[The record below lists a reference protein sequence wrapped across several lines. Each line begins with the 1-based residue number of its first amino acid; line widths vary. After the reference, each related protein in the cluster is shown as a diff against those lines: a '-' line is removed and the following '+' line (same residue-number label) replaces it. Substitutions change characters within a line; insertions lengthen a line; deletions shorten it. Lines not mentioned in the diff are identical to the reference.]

1 MGLPGGPRIHAN
13 RVDARPALQYMYDV
27 TMTTPYARRSK
38 MRTGSCLTLL
48 RTCRTVF
55 WMAIVSL
62 SPAAQARVTVGQ
74 VDHRVVLENRHV
86 SFAYDLS
93 RGQYTTTDKRDGS
106 VCIKDGIFQIHDVT
120 SSLPTLEHTWQ
131 GRDVLDE
138 LGHGKSITIKST
150 APGQC
155 SLLFEVALYDHRTC
169 LVFAGG
175 IENVTD
181 QPVQLRLIK
190 PLAAGKLFHGFDMAR
205 NFRLLDGN
213 GGGEPLEWGVK
224 KYTAVNQG
232 NYTFSRNNIL
242 MTFGENKTRRSI
254 VMGGLT
260 YHEFEKFACIYQ
272 PRRLELTSGPDGVES
287 LASYLNLPKD
297 KEDTAPTGETLRL
310 AQGDAARNF
319 SYKALWGEEIASASL
334 GQDGVIIE
342 AAGLEKDTQYT
353 LGFSWWH
360 TDKQD
365 RIQSVTVD
373 GGEGT
378 EGHVLIK
385 DQTVPMW
392 HNKAKTDPQQIE
404 LTIPEKVYVS
414 GKLRILFTGEA
425 DGPPAVVNEVWL
437 RRGSSRLLPGHFT
450 AFNETPRA
458 RHSITGQLYAEDPV
472 GKRVDPGIRYL
483 PDDRF
488 YVDFVTDNPFH
499 NLEQYGLGIKL
510 AQKVR
515 LNIYDFP
522 TVCLWYAN
530 HGGYGGGKA
539 TNDTVGAV
547 AEMDE
552 IVKSGFLQFS
562 RAAVRLVPDCYSK
575 NNQQGWWDDEHFQKY
590 GSTNLG
596 DFKGGTYKAPYE
608 TSEKWGKAITERG
621 GIPLTYGQ
629 TGFRSEDYAHQFPE
643 HMLFNHSTAWMH
655 PSYERPLDDEEFWG
669 NAWLKSFRVW
679 SYDYTDPGF
688 VAHVKQGY
696 AAYRSGGIK
705 GLMFDY
711 PARGWASGGGME
723 DKYATTARAY
733 RDIFRLARE
742 GLGEDCYLH
751 ERNMERGSDITL
763 GLVAS
768 QRTENDTDRVSP
780 QVITRCGLRWYKNR
794 VVVNYDT
801 DSKNIYRLRDNRDAV
816 RSLLTMAY
824 VTTGRL
830 LLANSFT
837 QLSPEIIHDLTRIY
851 PFHHTPQSHRP
862 VDAFTQT
869 YPRVY
874 DFEVSPS
881 WHQLIFFNTQDEAAM
896 SIDVTLAGSTAEG
909 TLGLNPDEDYY
920 AYDFWN
926 DRFVG
931 RISGDAK
938 LSQQL
943 RPGEVRM
950 MSIHQVSACPQF
962 ISTNRHI
969 MQGYLDLSGTA
980 WLPETKCLKGTSQVV
995 ANDAYVVT
1003 MAANGYVP
1011 QHAKANDPGVTLAM
1025 EEAGNGLVKLT
1036 IKAKENTSAAWR
1048 VYFKDPG

>member
-1 MGLPGGPRIHAN
+1 MVTRSGLLLVRYCGAIFCMAVMLISATVQAN
-13 RVDARPALQYMYDV
+13 
-27 TMTTPYARRSK
+27 
-38 MRTGSCLTLL
+38 
-48 RTCRTVF
+48 
-55 WMAIVSL
+55 
-62 SPAAQARVTVGQ
+62 VTVVQSG
-74 VDHRVVLENRHV
+74 HRVILENAAVRFV
-86 SFAYDLS
+86 YDLS
-93 RGQYTTTDKRDGS
+93 RGQYTAIDKRDELA
-106 VCIKDGIFQIHDVT
+106 CIANGVFEMNGLS
-120 SSLPTLEHTWQ
+120 SSLPVLEHHWQ
-131 GRDVLDE
+131 GRDVSDE
-138 LGHGKSITIKST
+138 LGHGKSITIRST
-150 APGQC
+150 AVGQAD
-155 SLLFEVALYDHRTC
+155 LLFEVTLYHGRPC
-169 LVFAGG
+169 IVFAGG
-175 IENVTD
+175 IDNTTD
-181 QPVQLRLIK
+181 QPVQLKTIK
-190 PLAAGKLFHGFDMAR
+190 PLATGTLFDGFDMAK

-232 NYTFSRNNIL
+232 NYTYSRNNIL
-242 MTFGENKTRRSI
+242 MTFGENQTRRSI

-260 YHEFEKFACIYQ
+260 YHEFEKYALIYQ
-272 PRRLELTSGPDGVES
+272 PRRLELTTGADGIES
-287 LASYLNLPKD
+287 LVCYLDLPND
-297 KEDTAPTGETLRL
+297 NNDTASSGESLRL
-310 AQGDAARNF
+310 VKGDAKRNF
-319 SYKALWGEEIASASL
+319 SYRALWGEEIASASM
-334 GQDGVIIE
+334 GDDGVVIE
-342 AAGLEKDTQYT
+342 ACGLEKDSPYH

-360 TDKQD
+360 TDNKD
-365 RIQSVTVD
+365 RIQSVSVD
-373 GGEGT
+373 SGEGT
-378 EGHVLIK
+378 DSHVLIER
-385 DQTVPMW
+385 QTVPMW
-392 HNKAKTDPQQIE
+392 HNKEKTDPQQIE
-404 LTIPEKVYVS
+404 LSIPAEAYAS
-414 GKLRILFTGEA
+414 GKLRILFTDVA
-425 DGPPAVVNEVWL
+425 DGPPVVANEVWL
-437 RRGSSRLLPGHFT
+437 RRGSVSLMPDRFT
-450 AFNETPRA
+450 AFNERPRA
-458 RHSITGQLYAEDPV
+458 RHTMTGQLYAEDPV

-488 YVDFVTDNPFH
+488 YVDFVTDNPFT
-499 NLEQYGLGIKL
+499 NLEQYGMGIKL
-510 AQKVR
+510 AQKID

-552 IVKSGFLQFS
+552 IAKSGFLKYA

-596 DFKGGTYKAPYE
+596 DFKGGTYKVPYE
-608 TSEKWGKAITERG
+608 TSEKWGKAVTQRG

-643 HMLFNHSTAWMH
+643 HMLFNNSAAWMNE
-655 PSYERPLDDEEFWG
+655 SYKRPLDDDEFWG

-688 VAHVKQGY
+688 VQHVKQGY

-723 DKYATTARAY
+723 DKYATTSRAY

-801 DSKNIYRLRDNRDAV
+801 DSKNIYRLRNNRDAV
-816 RSLLTMAY
+816 RSLLTMSY

-830 LLANSFT
+830 LLANSFA
-837 QLSPEIIHDLTRIY
+837 QLSPQIVHDLTRIY
-851 PFHHTPQSHRP
+851 PFHRTPQTHRP

-874 DFEVSPS
+874 DFEVSPA
-881 WHQLIFFNTQDEAAM
+881 WHQLIFFNPDDEDSM
-896 SIDVTLAGSTAEG
+896 SIDVDLAGSTAEG
-909 TLGLNPDEDYY
+909 TLGLSPDEDYY
-920 AYDFWN
+920 VYDFWN
-926 DRFVG
+926 DNFVG
-931 RISGDAK
+931 RISGDGK
-938 LSQQL
+938 LSQPL

-950 MSIHQVSACPQF
+950 MSIHQVSAYPQF

-969 MQGYLDLSGTA
+969 MQGYLDMTDTA
-980 WLPETKCLKGTSQVV
+980 WLAEQKRLTGVSKVV
-995 ANDAYVVT
+995 AADPYVVT
-1003 MAANGYVP
+1003 IATNGYAP
-1011 QHAKANDPGVTLAM
+1011 KEATTNDPTVQLAI
-1025 EEAGNGLVKLT
+1025 EEAGSGLAKLT
-1036 IKAKENTSAAWR
+1036 ITAQENTSVQWH
-1048 VYFKDPG
+1048 VHFKHP